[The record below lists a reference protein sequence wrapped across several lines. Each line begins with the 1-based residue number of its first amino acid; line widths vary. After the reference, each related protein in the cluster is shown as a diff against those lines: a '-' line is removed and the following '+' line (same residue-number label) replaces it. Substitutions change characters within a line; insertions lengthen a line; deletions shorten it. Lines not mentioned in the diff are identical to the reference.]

1 MITKTANRLTEIDM
15 KLRNLELVSIWG
27 DLESRC
33 QARHEIQELVEEW
46 ELLWASEA

>member
-15 KLRNLELVSIWG
+15 KPRNLELVSIWG
-27 DLESRC
+27 DLQSRS
-33 QARHEIQELVEEW
+33 QARYEIQELVEEW